1 MASQDKNATICNNET
16 GDNMIGKII
25 KYARKNAGLTQDE
38 LGKLANINRTT
49 LGNYETE
56 FRQPTFEM
64 IETLLD
70 KCGVKIKFENIKSGD
85 VFESKNIV
93 RKDV

>member
-1 MASQDKNATICNNET
+1 
-16 GDNMIGKII
+16 MIGKVI
-25 KYARKNAGLTQDE
+25 KYARSKANLTQEE

-64 IETLLD
+64 IETLLN
-70 KCGVKIKFENIKSGD
+70 KCGVKIYFEMKNGEK
-85 VFESKNIV
+85 FESKDII
-93 RKDV
+93 RKDI

>member
-1 MASQDKNATICNNET
+1 
-16 GDNMIGKII
+16 MIGKVI
-25 KYARKNAGLTQDE
+25 KYARGKSGLTQEE

-64 IETLLD
+64 IEVLLN
-70 KCGVKIKFENIKSGD
+70 KCGFKIYFEDMKTKER
-85 VFESKNIV
+85 FESKDIL
-93 RKDV
+93 RKDI

>member
-1 MASQDKNATICNNET
+1 
-16 GDNMIGKII
+16 MIGKVI
-25 KYARKNAGLTQDE
+25 KYARSKAGLTQEE

-64 IETLLD
+64 IETLLE
-70 KCGVKIKFENIKSGD
+70 KCGIKIYFKDMKSKE
-85 VFESKNIV
+85 VFESKDIL
-93 RKDV
+93 RKDI

>member
-1 MASQDKNATICNNET
+1 
-16 GDNMIGKII
+16 MIGKII
-25 KYARKNAGLTQDE
+25 KYARKSASLTQDE

-56 FRQPTFEM
+56 FRQPTYDM
-64 IETLLD
+64 IESLLN
-70 KCGVKIKFENIKSGD
+70 KCDFKIYFQNAKNGES
-85 VFESKNIV
+85 FESKDIN